1 MHMKLAIGVQT
12 KSGPSDQCRE
22 AGSRRI
28 RGPRKQMK
36 APKTTRSGSS
46 DQRRK
51 ARIVYIKQ
59 IGRKDK
65 RQTRFCNCPSNS
77 AIGGE
82 RNPEISLRRKG
93 GSPKVKKEA
102 SGLSLNSSN
111 VNPLGSTKAEV
122 SDLHTCFSMAS
133 TSAGDAY
140 SYQVFLSFR
149 GADTRT
155 NFTDHLYTALV
166 ANGIRTFRDNEGVE
180 KGGEIKLHLIKAI
193 ELSRISVIVLSKNY
207 AHSKWCL
214 EELLKIVESNQEGN
228 DTKWR
233 SALREVANL
242 AGYELQTEYESEIV
256 TRIVQDIL
264 SKLMCEHLHVDEKLH
279 FLANIREIFKENRG
293 LLRLQ
298 KKLLR
303 DAQVLGVNEKLT
315 TFDEGINMIKSRLC
329 HKKVLVVLDDAD
341 HWSQLKS
348 LVGKRDW
355 FGEGSKIIITT
366 RNKHLLIEHE
376 MDELYEPPMLNT
388 NEALDLFSEYAFR
401 RNHRH
406 DDYLSLSNR
415 IIYYCQGLPFALKV
429 LGSSLFSKTHG
440 QWKSELDKLAIEPN
454 MDIINVLRIS
464 YEGLSNTQ
472 KNIFLDIACFFKG
485 EYKDFVIKI
494 LDGCGFFAESG
505 IGLWMHDLIQQLGW
519 EIVREQGYTN
529 IGEGTNAIEGIFL
542 DLPKSCQINFTT
554 EALAM
559 MMNSDYSKLEVLDYF
574 GHVNLPET
582 LNFLLTIHSRRF
594 SLVTLLFPNLIIE
607 LNHSKGLRLILQ
619 GCTSLLEVHP
629 SIGELEKLHLLDLK
643 DCKSLES
650 VPDGICKLKSL
661 ETLSLSVCCF
671 LRNDAIPIDFW
682 CLSSL
687 QKLNLSGNNFTVIPE
702 GITQLSKLRVL
713 QLGHC
718 YMLQEMPQLPSS
730 IQEVDANSCMSS
742 EIYQLHQGLLGSY
755 IANKTLMETILER
768 IQVALSLS
776 LSLQR
781 ILYPTSRKGS
791 SELVQ
796 SSGYWIFNNN
806 RVVSGLPATHSEI
819 SCQSNNFSFFY
830 SYPDPQTA
838 FSSYHVWLA
847 YQPRS
852 RVDICHPDEWTDIKA
867 SFEINGVPDLIQKCG
882 ICPIYAHDHKK
893 DSDDTEYPV
902 KVELVSHTLPSS
914 HQWTDDSTQGKTP

>member
-1 MHMKLAIGVQT
+1 
-12 KSGPSDQCRE
+12 
-22 AGSRRI
+22 
-28 RGPRKQMK
+28 
-36 APKTTRSGSS
+36 
-46 DQRRK
+46 
-51 ARIVYIKQ
+51 
-59 IGRKDK
+59 
-65 RQTRFCNCPSNS
+65 
-77 AIGGE
+77 
-82 RNPEISLRRKG
+82 
-93 GSPKVKKEA
+93 
-102 SGLSLNSSN
+102 
-111 VNPLGSTKAEV
+111 
-122 SDLHTCFSMAS
+122 
-133 TSAGDAY
+133 
-140 SYQVFLSFR
+140 
-149 GADTRT
+149 
-155 NFTDHLYTALV
+155 
-166 ANGIRTFRDNEGVE
+166 
-180 KGGEIKLHLIKAI
+180 
-193 ELSRISVIVLSKNY
+193 
-207 AHSKWCL
+207 
-214 EELLKIVESNQEGN
+214 
-228 DTKWR
+228 
-233 SALREVANL
+233 
-242 AGYELQTEYESEIV
+242 
-256 TRIVQDIL
+256 
-264 SKLMCEHLHVDEKLH
+264 
-279 FLANIREIFKENRG
+279 
-293 LLRLQ
+293 
-298 KKLLR
+298 
-303 DAQVLGVNEKLT
+303 
-315 TFDEGINMIKSRLC
+315 MIKSRLC

-406 DDYLSLSNR
+406 DDYPSLSNR

-440 QWKSELDKLAIEPN
+440 QWKSELDKLALEPN

-505 IGLWMHDLIQQLGW
+505 IGVLNDRCLVTILDRKLWMHDLIQQLGW

-529 IGEGTNAIEGIFL
+529 IGRRSRLWNFVDVQHMLIKKTGTNAIEGIFL

-559 MMNSDYSKLEVLDYF
+559 MTELR
-574 GHVNLPET
+574 
-582 LNFLLTIHSRRF
+582 LLKIK
-594 SLVTLLFPNLIIE
+594 IIE
-607 LNHSKGLRLILQ
+607 LNQSKGLIRTPNFLSTPNLERLILQ

-629 SIGELEKLHLLDLK
+629 SIGDLEKLHLLDLK

-661 ETLSLSVCCF
+661 ETLSLSGCSQVMRLPKHFGPLKNLKVLSLHGCYNCEELPSLLGLCSLNELELSHCF
-671 LRNDAIPIDFW
+671 LRNDAIPVDFW

-730 IQEVDANSCMSS
+730 IQEVDANSCMSLRNLS
-742 EIYQLHQGLLGSY
+742 TPSRFAREAISPT
-755 IANKTLMETILER
+755 KTLMETILER
-768 IQVALSLS
+768 IQYFVPDNEFC
-776 LSLQR
+776 
-781 ILYPTSRKGS
+781 ILLPGKEVPNWFNHQAIGS
-791 SELVQ
+791 SITIELSPDWYYSNFLGFAVCFVFT
-796 SSGYWIFNNN
+796 GK
-806 RVVSGLPATHSEI
+806 PATHSEI

-867 SFEINGVPDLIQKCG
+867 SFEINAPINGPMIQLKGNALRNHNINMLLEGWISMFSLPIEVFNPEKFKMPDIDKYDGTGCSKTHLQLFFLKSRFYG
-882 ICPIYAHDHKK
+882 AHSEADGLYLT
-893 DSDDTEYPV
+893 S
-902 KVELVSHTLPSS
+902 SQLPL
-914 HQWTDDSTQGKTP
+914 P